1 MPNGLRLTNDNDEY
15 VYVGTLRD
23 YRDAVASGYY
33 PLSNAEMKTA
43 NIYFDRHIDV
53 LEAIQSAR
61 VADLSFI
68 DDPLVDISNLG
79 LMPAS
84 LVAGMRYVTDDP
96 AFAIDETALEDKSIF
111 DLVEQRYVRVAELQ
125 VGLVAVENDEMRTF
139 MFEMMRGDFN
149 RDGIQDIFIHYGYS
163 AIGGSLSYG
172 STLLLTRTDEH
183 SMFQPF
189 KLPQPYWRRAGDLAY
204 ENARLRREIQD
215 LKDSKSKTQSRSW
228 KHWFGLR

>member
-1 MPNGLRLTNDNDEY
+1 M
-15 VYVGTLRD
+15 
-23 YRDAVASGYY
+23 ASGHY
-33 PLSNAEMKTA
+33 PLSNAEMKIA
-43 NIYFDRHIDV
+43 NIYLDRHIDV

-68 DDPLVDISNLG
+68 DNPFVDISNLS

-96 AFAIDETALEDKSIF
+96 AFAVDESALEDKSIS
-111 DLVEQRYVRVAELQ
+111 DLVEQGSVRVAELQ
-125 VGLVAVENDEMRTF
+125 VGLVAIEKDEMRTF

-149 RDGIQDIFIHYGYS
+149 RDGIQDVFIHYGYS

-183 SMFQPF
+183 SMFQPIQI
-189 KLPQPYWRRAGDLAY
+189 PQPYWRRAGDLAY

-215 LKDSKSKTQSRSW
+215 LEGSNSKAQSQSW
-228 KHWFGLR
+228 KHWFRLHWLTRFR